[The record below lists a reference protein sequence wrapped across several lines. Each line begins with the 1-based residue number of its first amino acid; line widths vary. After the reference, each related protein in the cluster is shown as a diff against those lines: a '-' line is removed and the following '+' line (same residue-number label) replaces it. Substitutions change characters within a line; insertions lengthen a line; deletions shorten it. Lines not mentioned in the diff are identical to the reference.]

1 MWTVVEN
8 GIIVFYLCFLV
19 FWKVKEKAKFDG
31 YGQSFALKSHQN
43 TYATN
48 FPFSNALFPP

>member
-1 MWTVVEN
+1 MWTVEEN

-19 FWKVKEKAKFDG
+19 FWKVKEITKFDG
-31 YGQSFALKSHQN
+31 YGQSFFLILHQN
-43 TYATN
+43 TYAIN